1 MAMTSINVR
10 VDEVDKQWFDWF
22 CNELGMNMSTAIQMF
37 IKASRRE
44 NRMPIELALDLF
56 YSESNMRY
64 LEESLRAFDEGDRG
78 RPLTAEEMEAL
89 GLG

>member
-22 CNELGMNMSTAIQMF
+22 CNELGMSMSTAIQMF

-44 NRMPIELALDLF
+44 NRMPIDLALDPF
-56 YSESNMRY
+56 YSESNMRW
-64 LEESLRAFDEGDRG
+64 LEEGMKEFEAGERG

-89 GLG
+89 GIG